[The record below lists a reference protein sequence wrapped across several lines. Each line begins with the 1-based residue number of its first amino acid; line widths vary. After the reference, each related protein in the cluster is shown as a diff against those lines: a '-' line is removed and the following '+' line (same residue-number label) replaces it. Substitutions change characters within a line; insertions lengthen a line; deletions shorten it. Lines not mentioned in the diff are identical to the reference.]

1 MTCMPRTPPLNPR
14 CTPPPLLLRSNAPSP
29 DLQHIMES
37 FSEFNHLA
45 VLGGLGEYGPS
56 GGFEPQGSR
65 GDPLQVIL
73 RALPVQ
79 GMQASFLQPPTPTQS
94 LMSPSS
100 KAAPAA
106 QAPKAPQ

>member
-1 MTCMPRTPPLNPR
+1 MLPPS
-14 CTPPPLLLRSNAPSP
+14 LLRSNAPPP

-45 VLGGLGEYGPS
+45 VLGGLKEYGPS

-65 GDPLQVIL
+65 SDPLQVIL

-79 GMQASFLQPPTPTQS
+79 GMRASFLQPPTPRQP
-94 LMSPSS
+94 LMSPSG

-106 QAPKAPQ
+106 QAPQVPQ